1 MDKDIREINNI
12 LVNIF
17 NLVEKLEEESVQGS
31 SFENVS
37 ITEVHTIKAI
47 GGGRPRTMTHVAN
60 VLGIS
65 VSTLT
70 TAVNRLVKKGLVV
83 RSKDQA
89 DKRIVRI
96 ALTEEGMKVLER
108 HDDFH
113 GDMISEAVKDLSYNE
128 KRRLVDVLGGI
139 DRYLTTRAAGYEKRG
154 KLTMGPVTLGPHR
167 LEVPIVQAGMS
178 IGVAGER
185 LASEVAINGGLG
197 LIALTDIGFR
207 EPDFDADPLEANRRA
222 IRRQVTGAAERIKAA
237 GAKGLLG
244 VNIMWGTD
252 HAPEYVKTAVEC
264 GAQVVVTNAGM
275 PGDLP
280 RYCEGSKVALV
291 PTVSSR
297 RGVETIIRSWT
308 RRYNRLPD
316 AFILQLPT
324 AAGLLGFKEDQL
336 DFAIQ
341 DRNMT
346 IAEVKGTLSKLEH
359 CPLIVG
365 GGIFSRQDAELAYG
379 CGADAFLLG
388 SRFAATEECDA
399 PAAYKEQFLK
409 LTAADTIIVRSP
421 MNSVVRVMRNDF
433 SEELA
438 ASGRRDYDIFRA
450 VRDAVG
456 GDYRRGL
463 IFCGE
468 DPGKITKIERVE
480 DIFREFTR

>member
-17 NLVEKLEEESVQGS
+17 NLVEKLEEESIQGS

-37 ITEVHTIKAI
+37 ITEVHTLKAI

-70 TAVNRLVKKGLVV
+70 TAIGKLVTKGLVA
-83 RSKDQA
+83 RSKDEG

-96 ALTEEGMKVLER
+96 ALTPKGEQILAL
-108 HDDFH
+108 HDEFH
-113 GDMISEAVKDLSYNE
+113 NEMVSESVKDLSYNE
-128 KRRLVDVLGGI
+128 KRKLVDVLGGI
-139 DRYLTTRAAGYEKRG
+139 DRYLMTRAAGYEKRG
-154 KLTMGPVTLGPHR
+154 KLEMSPVSIGAHTLR
-167 LEVPIVQAGMS
+167 VPIVQAGMS

-207 EPDFDADPLEANRRA
+207 EPDFDRDPLEANKRA
-222 IRRQVTGAAERIKAA
+222 IRKQVTGAVKRVQD
-237 GAKGLLG
+237 AKGKGLIG
-244 VNIMWGTD
+244 VNIMWTKE
-252 HAPEYVKTAVEC
+252 HAPEYVKTAVDC
-264 GAQVVVTNAGM
+264 GAQVVVTSAGM

-280 RYCEGSKVALV
+280 RYCNDRKVALI

-308 RRYNRLPD
+308 RRYNRVPD
-316 AFILQLPT
+316 AFILQLAT
-324 AAGLLGFKEDQL
+324 AAGLLGFREDQL
-336 DFAIQ
+336 DFAMQ

-346 IAEVKGTLSKLEH
+346 IAEVKGALTKLEN

-365 GGIFSRQDAELAYG
+365 GGIFSRKDAELAYG
-379 CGADAFLLG
+379 CGADAFLMG
-388 SRFAATEECDA
+388 SRFVATEECDA
-399 PAAYKEQFLK
+399 PDEYKK
-409 LTAADTIIVRSP
+409 LFISCTAADTVIVRSP
-421 MNSVVRVMRNDF
+421 MNSVVRVMRNKF

-438 ASGRRDYDIFRA
+438 RTGRTDYDIFKA
-450 VRDAVG
+450 VRDGVC
-456 GDYRRGL
+456 GDREGSL
-463 IFCGE
+463 VFCGQ
-468 DPGKITKIERVE
+468 DPGRVWRIERVR
-480 DIFREFTR
+480 DIFKEFTV

>member
-17 NLVEKLEEESVQGS
+17 NLVEKLEEESIQGS

-37 ITEVHTIKAI
+37 ITEVHTLKAI
-47 GGGRPRTMTHVAN
+47 GGGRPKTMTHVAN

-70 TAVNRLVKKGLVV
+70 TAIGKLVKKDLVV
-83 RSKDQA
+83 RSKDA
-89 DKRIVRI
+89 VDKRIVRI
-96 ALTEEGMKVLER
+96 ALTPKGEQILSA
-108 HDDFH
+108 HDEFH
-113 GDMISEAVKDLSYNE
+113 NEMVSESVKDLSYNE
-128 KRRLVDVLGGI
+128 KRKLLDVLGGI
-139 DRYLTTRAAGYEKRG
+139 DRYLMTKAAGYEKRG
-154 KLTMGPVTLGPHR
+154 ELDMSPVQIGVHTLP
-167 LEVPIVQAGMS
+167 VPIVQAGMS

-207 EPDFDADPLEANRRA
+207 EPDFAENPLEANKRV
-222 IRRQVTGAAERIKAA
+222 IRKQVSGAVKRVRD
-237 GAKGLLG
+237 AKGKGLVG
-244 VNIMWGTD
+244 VNIMWSKEF
-252 HAPEYVKTAVEC
+252 APEYVKAAVDS
-264 GAQVVVTNAGM
+264 GAQVVVTSAGM
-275 PGDLP
+275 PGDIP
-280 RYCEGSKVALV
+280 KYCSDKKVALI

-308 RRYNRLPD
+308 RRYNRVPD

-324 AAGLLGFKEDQL
+324 AAGLLGFREDQL

-346 IAEVKGTLSKLEH
+346 IAEVKGTLSSLEN

-365 GGIFSRQDAELAYG
+365 GGIFTRKDAELVYG

-388 SRFAATEECDA
+388 SRFVATRECDA
-399 PAAYKEQFLK
+399 PDEYKK
-409 LTAADTIIVRSP
+409 LFIDCTAADTVIVRSP
-421 MNSVVRVMRNDF
+421 MKSVVRVMKNRF
-433 SEELA
+433 SEELVA
-438 ASGRRDYDIFRA
+438 TGRRDYDIFKA
-450 VRDAVG
+450 VRDAVS
-456 GDYRRGL
+456 GDHEGGL

-468 DPGKITKIERVE
+468 DPGRIKKIERVK
-480 DIFREFTR
+480 DIFREFVK